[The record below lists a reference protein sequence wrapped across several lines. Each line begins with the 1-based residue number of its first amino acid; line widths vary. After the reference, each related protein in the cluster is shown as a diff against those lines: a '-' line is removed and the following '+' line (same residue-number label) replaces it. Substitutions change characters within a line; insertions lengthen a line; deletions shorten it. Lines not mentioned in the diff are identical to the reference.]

1 MIRLSAFADEISANL
16 DEQIAVLRSENI
28 HFIDL
33 RGVWDTNVLDLTDQ
47 QITEIKQKLD
57 AHGIGVSAI
66 ASPIGKVPID
76 TPFNEHLRRFERA
89 IALAQLFRT
98 PFIRIFSFYPPAAKE
113 HASTYTQAADV
124 ESNTSVP
131 TQINT
136 TTAHMRDANDANVT
150 SGEKDVVDPA
160 RWRDEV
166 LRRLRE
172 LTIQARNANL
182 ILLHENEKDIYG
194 DTIARCTDLLQSMND
209 PHFQA
214 ILDPANF
221 IQCQQTPYPDAYL
234 ELRPWLRYI
243 HVKDALADG
252 TVVAAGEGVARWPE
266 ILQQLHTDGYE
277 GFFSLEPH
285 LALSGQYQGF
295 SGPDLFHHASQAL
308 QNLLQSMDWKY
319 E

>member
-33 RGVWDTNVLDLTDQ
+33 RGVWNTNVLDLTDQ
-47 QITEIKQKLD
+47 QITEIQQKLD

-76 TPFNEHLRRFERA
+76 TPFGEHLQRFERA
-89 IALAQLFRT
+89 IALAQFFKT
-98 PFIRIFSFYPPAAKE
+98 PFIRIFSFYPPAAIE
-113 HASTYTQAADV
+113 DASTHTQTADV
-124 ESNTSVP
+124 ESNT
-131 TQINT
+131 TI
-136 TTAHMRDANDANVT
+136 AHMSDASDTNVTNVT
-150 SGEKDVVDPA
+150 SGEKDVVVPA

-172 LTIQARNANL
+172 LTIQAHNANL

-194 DTIARCTDLLQSMND
+194 DTIARCTDLLQSIND

-221 IQCQQTPYPDAYL
+221 IQCQQTPYPDAYQ
-234 ELRPWLRYI
+234 ELRPWLRYM

-295 SGPDLFHHASQAL
+295 SGPDLFRHASQAL
-308 QNLLQSMDWKY
+308 QQLLKSMDWK
-319 E
+319 